1 VSGGPE
7 AGRKGRVIV
16 ADDEESVRWTLTRAL
31 EREGYAVEAVGDG
44 EAAIAAAAGSG
55 ADLVLLDIQ
64 MPGLDGLTA
73 LSRLAQE
80 APSTPVLVMTAYGS
94 LQTAVEAMKG
104 GAFDYLAKPFDLEEL
119 LLTVRRALEASS
131 LASEHSQLKAALADR
146 RDFGGLVGVSQA
158 MQRVFKLVGTVA
170 SSDVT
175 VLIQG
180 ETGTGKELVARAIH
194 LHSRRL
200 GKPFVPVNCA
210 AVPKDLL
217 ESELFGHE
225 RGAFTGAVATRR
237 GKFEQAHGG
246 TLFLDEV
253 GEMAGAL
260 QTKILRSL
268 QERVTE
274 RVGGEQAIPV
284 DVRVLAA
291 TNQDLAAAVRERRFR
306 EDLFYRLNVVTI
318 QLPPLRERMED
329 VPFLVAHFLR
339 VAAEEAGREPP
350 EVSPAAMDL
359 LLAYRWPGN
368 VRELENV
375 IKRATVFA
383 RGGAIL
389 PEHLPEALR
398 GQGTEGRTPA
408 PPLTQ
413 PLRGLLAALGKE
425 RDGQLYEHVLALVER
440 PLLEAVLA
448 RCGGNQVRAA
458 AILGIN
464 RNTLRKKMRALG
476 IEGGREP
483 RVRRNSGPDAEAS

>member
-1 VSGGPE
+1 VSAGAE
-7 AGRKGRVIV
+7 AAPKGRVIV
-16 ADDEESVRWTLTRAL
+16 ADDEESVRWTLARAL
-31 EREGYAVEAVGDG
+31 EREGYAVEAVADG
-44 EAAIAAAAGSG
+44 EAAVAAAATGG

-64 MPGLDGLTA
+64 MPGLDGLGA
-73 LSRLAQE
+73 LARLAEQ
-80 APSTPVLVMTAYGS
+80 APGTPVLVMTAYGS

-104 GAFDYLAKPFDLEEL
+104 GACDYLTKPFDLEEL
-119 LLTVRRALEASS
+119 ILTVHRALEARS

-170 SSDVT
+170 TSDVT

-180 ETGTGKELVARAIH
+180 ETGTGKELVARAVH

-253 GEMAGAL
+253 GEMAPAL
-260 QTKILRSL
+260 QTKILRIL

-274 RVGGEQAIPV
+274 RVGGEQTIPV
-284 DVRVLAA
+284 DVRIVAA

-318 QLPPLRERMED
+318 PLPPLRERMED

-339 VAAEEAGREPP
+339 AAAEEGGPEPP
-350 EVSPAAMDL
+350 GVSPEAMDL
-359 LLAYRWPGN
+359 LMGYAWPGN

-375 IKRATVFA
+375 IARATVFA
-383 RGGAIL
+383 RGAAIL

-398 GQGTEGRTPA
+398 GGGTEGRVSGQ
-408 PPLTQ
+408 PLEK
-413 PLRGLLAALGKE
+413 PLRGLLAALGTA
-425 RDGQLYEHVLALVER
+425 RDGSLYEHVLAEVEK

-448 RCGGNQVRAA
+448 RCGGNQLRAA
-458 AILGIN
+458 TILGIN
-464 RNTLRKKMRALG
+464 RNTLRKKLRALG
-476 IEGGREP
+476 IEGGREA
-483 RVRRNSGPDAEAS
+483 RKGRGGDPDASPA

>member
-1 VSGGPE
+1 VSAGAE
-7 AGRKGRVIV
+7 AGPKGRVIV

-44 EAAIAAAAGSG
+44 EAAVAAAAGGG

-64 MPGLDGLTA
+64 MPGLDGLRA
-73 LSRLAQE
+73 LARLAEE
-80 APSTPVLVMTAYGS
+80 APGTPVLVMTAYGS

-104 GAFDYLAKPFDLEEL
+104 GAFDYLTKPFDLEEL
-119 LLTVRRALEASS
+119 TLAVRRALEARS

-170 SSDVT
+170 TSDVT

-225 RGAFTGAVATRR
+225 RGAFTGAVTTRR

-253 GEMAGAL
+253 GEMAPAL
-260 QTKILRSL
+260 QTKILRIL

-274 RVGGEQAIPV
+274 RVGGEHTIPV
-284 DVRVLAA
+284 DVRILAA
-291 TNQDLAAAVRERRFR
+291 TNQDLGAAVRERRFR

-318 QLPPLRERMED
+318 ALPALRERMED

-339 VAAEEAGREPP
+339 VAADEAGPEPP
-350 EVSPAAMDL
+350 EVSPEVMDL
-359 LLAYRWPGN
+359 LLSYAWPGN

-375 IKRATVFA
+375 IARATVFA
-383 RGGAIL
+383 RGAAIL

-398 GQGTEGRTPA
+398 GGGTKGRA
-408 PPLTQ
+408 PGQPLEK
-413 PLRGLLAALGKE
+413 PLRGLLAALGTA
-425 RDGQLYEHVLALVER
+425 RDGSLYEHVLTQVEK

-448 RCGGNQVRAA
+448 RCGGNQLRAA

-464 RNTLRKKMRALG
+464 RNTLRKKIQALG

-483 RVRRNSGPDAEAS
+483 RKGRGAQT

>member
-1 VSGGPE
+1 V
-7 AGRKGRVIV
+7 VV

-31 EREGYAVEAVGDG
+31 EREGYAVEAVADG
-44 EAAIAAAAGSG
+44 NAAVAAAAGGG

-73 LSRLAQE
+73 LSRLAEE
-80 APSTPVLVMTAYGS
+80 APETPVLVMTAYGS
-94 LQTAVEAMKG
+94 LQTAVEAMQR

-119 LLTVRRALEASS
+119 LLTVRRALEVHS

-170 SSDVT
+170 ASDVT

-237 GKFEQAHGG
+237 GKFEMAHGG

-253 GEMAGAL
+253 ADMDGTL
-260 QTKILRSL
+260 QTKILRVL
-268 QERVTE
+268 QERVAE
-274 RVGGEQAIPV
+274 RVGGEQPIPV

-291 TNQDLAAAVRERRFR
+291 TNQDLAAAVRNRRFR
-306 EDLFYRLNVVTI
+306 EDLYYRLNVVTI
-318 QLPPLRERMED
+318 QLPALRERMED

-339 VAAEEAGREPP
+339 AAAEEAGREPP
-350 EVSPAAMDL
+350 ELSPAAMDL
-359 LLAYRWPGN
+359 LLAYHWPGN

-375 IKRATVFA
+375 IQRATVFA

-389 PEHLPEALR
+389 PEHLPEPVR
-398 GQGTEGRTPA
+398 GGAGEGRTPA
-408 PPLTQ
+408 PPLAE
-413 PLRGLLAALGKE
+413 PVKGLLAALRSE
-425 RDGQLYEHVLALVER
+425 RDGGLYEHVLSLVEK

-448 RCGGNQVRAA
+448 RCGGNQLRAA

-483 RVRRNSGPDAEAS
+483 RKRARTP